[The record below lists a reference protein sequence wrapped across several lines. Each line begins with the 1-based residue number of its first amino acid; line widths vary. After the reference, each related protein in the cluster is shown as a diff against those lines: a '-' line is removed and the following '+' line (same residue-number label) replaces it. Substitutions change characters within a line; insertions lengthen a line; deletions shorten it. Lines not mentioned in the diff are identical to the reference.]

1 MRDRVAKRLPG
12 WVLAVPAWLWLTV
25 FFVVPFL
32 QVAWFSLGDKPG
44 MFGTHSNE
52 VMSLDRY
59 AQAFSPTFF
68 TIFRATLG
76 MSVIGT
82 VACLLIAL
90 PAAYFMASKVPA
102 HRRGLLVALVMVPYW
117 TSFLIRTIGWKVIL
131 SSEGALAGFLTEV
144 GLVSDPHA
152 LLNTRGA
159 VLLGLIYNYLPLMI
173 LPLYVAFDRVDGA
186 LGEASKDLGAGRV
199 RTFSQVTLPL
209 ARPGIIAGIVLV
221 FIPMMGDYVTPA
233 VLGGAK
239 GTMVGSLIASQFLT
253 AQNWALGSAM
263 AVVLILLTM
272 LVVVLA
278 ISLLW
283 AVGWLV
289 HRRSRLVVG
298 VAPPPETPLR
308 AKEVAT
314 A

>member
-1 MRDRVAKRLPG
+1 
-12 WVLAVPAWLWLTV
+12 
-25 FFVVPFL
+25 
-32 QVAWFSLGDKPG
+32 
-44 MFGTHSNE
+44 
-52 VMSLDRY
+52 
-59 AQAFSPTFF
+59 
-68 TIFRATLG
+68 
-76 MSVIGT
+76 MSVTGT
-82 VACLLIAL
+82 IACLLIAL
-90 PAAYFMASKVPA
+90 PAAYFMALKVPA

-131 SSEGALAGFLTEV
+131 SSEGALAGFLTDV

-173 LPLYVAFDRVDGA
+173 LPLYVAFDRVDSA

-199 RTFSQVTLPL
+199 RTFFQVTLPL
-209 ARPGIIAGIVLV
+209 ARPGIIAGVILV

-278 ISLLW
+278 IALLW
-283 AVGWLV
+283 GVGWLV
-289 HRRSRLVVG
+289 GRRSRLVIG
-298 VAPPPETPLR
+298 T
-308 AKEVAT
+308 KSIGTKKVAT

>member
-1 MRDRVAKRLPG
+1 VRKSVPRLPG
-12 WVLAVPAWLWLTV
+12 FVLAVPAWLWLTA

-32 QVAWFSLGDKPG
+32 QIAWFSLGEKPG
-44 MFGTHSNE
+44 MFGSHSNA

-59 AQAFSPTFF
+59 AEAFSPTFF
-68 TIFRATLG
+68 TIFRATLW
-76 MSVIGT
+76 MSVLGT
-82 VACLLIAL
+82 IVCLVIAL
-90 PAAYFMASKVPA
+90 PAAYFMAMKVPA

-131 SSEGALAGFLTEV
+131 SSEGVLAGFLTDV
-144 GLVSDPHA
+144 GLVADPHA

-173 LPLYVAFDRVDGA
+173 LPMYVAFDRVDSA
-186 LGEASKDLGAGRV
+186 LGEASKDLGAGRI
-199 RTFSQVTLPL
+199 RTFFQVTLPL
-209 ARPGIIAGIVLV
+209 ARPGIIAGVILV

-263 AVVLILLTM
+263 AIVLILLTM
-272 LVVVLA
+272 LIVILA
-278 ISLLW
+278 ITLIW
-283 AVGWLV
+283 VVGWLV
-289 HRRSRLVVG
+289 RRRSRLVVG
-298 VAPPPETPLR
+298 TVPLSDTR
-308 AKEVAT
+308 LHTKEVAT
-314 A
+314 V

>member
-1 MRDRVAKRLPG
+1 MPRSASSRLPG
-12 WVLAVPAWLWLTV
+12 FVLAVPAWLWLTV

-32 QVAWFSLGDKPG
+32 QIAWFSLGEKPG
-44 MFGTHSNE
+44 MFGTHSNA
-52 VMSLDRY
+52 VMSLERY
-59 AQAFSPTFF
+59 AEAFSPTFF
-68 TIFRATLG
+68 TIFRATLW
-76 MSVIGT
+76 MSVLGT
-82 VACLLIAL
+82 IACLLIAL
-90 PAAYFMASKVPA
+90 PAAYYMALKVPA

-131 SSEGALAGFLTEV
+131 SSEGALAGFLTDV
-144 GLVSDPHA
+144 GLVGDPHD

-173 LPLYVAFDRVDGA
+173 LPLYVAFDRVDSA

-199 RTFSQVTLPL
+199 RTFFQVTLPL
-209 ARPGIIAGIVLV
+209 ARPGIIAGVILV

-278 ISLLW
+278 IALLW
-283 AVGWLV
+283 GVGWLV
-289 HRRSRLVVG
+289 GRRTRLVIGTKPGAKAVG
-298 VAPPPETPLR
+298 T
-308 AKEVAT
+308 KEVAT

>member
-1 MRDRVAKRLPG
+1 MRDEAHSRQAAKRLPG
-12 WVLAVPAWLWLTV
+12 FVLAVPAWLWLTV

-32 QVAWFSLGDKPG
+32 QIAWFSLGEKPG
-44 MFGTHSNE
+44 MFGTHSNA

-59 AQAFSPTFF
+59 ADAFSPTFF
-68 TIFRATLG
+68 TIFRATLW
-76 MSVIGT
+76 MSVLGT

-90 PAAYFMASKVPA
+90 PAAYFMAVKVPA

-131 SSEGALAGFLTEV
+131 SSEGALAGFLTDV
-144 GLVSDPHA
+144 GLVADPHD

-173 LPLYVAFDRVDGA
+173 LPMYVAFDRVDSA
-186 LGEASKDLGAGRV
+186 LGEASKDLGADRV
-199 RTFSQVTLPL
+199 RTFFQVTLPL
-209 ARPGIIAGIVLV
+209 ARPGIVAGIILV

-253 AQNWALGSAM
+253 AKNWALGSAM

-272 LVVVLA
+272 LIVILA
-278 ISLLW
+278 ISLMW
-283 AVGWLV
+283 AVGWLL
-289 HRRSRLVVG
+289 HRRSKLVIGTVH
-298 VAPPPETPLR
+298 T
-308 AKEVAT
+308 KEVT